1 LIYVDH
7 FLSNDL
13 ITELRVV
20 RLLLISSIAVIIT
33 ANMMTTFGNSAVHAQ
48 VPATTKED
56 NGTFHSGFDTFVVP
70 GSAQGYGI
78 YEPHNSTTFKPG
90 EKISLYVEP
99 VGYAYKPVQS
109 LNLMN
114 FTADLLVSDKTGRVL
129 TGFQDLPISTILSH
143 HKNKE
148 LILTIGLT
156 QTSPFPVGD
165 YILKYIIHDTVSGN
179 SFSIIKNIKI
189 ANM

>member
-1 LIYVDH
+1 M
-7 FLSNDL
+7 
-13 ITELRVV
+13 V
-20 RLLLISSIAVIIT
+20 RILLISSITVIIT
-33 ANMMTTFGNSAVHAQ
+33 TNLTTTFGHSAVHAQ
-48 VPATTKED
+48 VPAAIKED
-56 NGTFHSGFDTFVVP
+56 NVTFHSGFDTFVVP
-70 GSAQGYGI
+70 GSVEGYGI
-78 YEPHNSTTFKPG
+78 YEPHNSTAFKPG

-99 VGYAYKPVQS
+99 IGYAYKQIQS

-165 YILKYIIHDTVSGN
+165 YILKYIIHDAVSGN

>member
-1 LIYVDH
+1 M
-7 FLSNDL
+7 
-13 ITELRVV
+13 V
-20 RLLLISSIAVIIT
+20 RLSLISSIAVIIM

-48 VPATTKED
+48 EPATTKGD

-70 GSAQGYGI
+70 GSGQGYGI
-78 YEPHNSTTFKPG
+78 YEPHNSTIFKPG

-99 VGYAYKPVQS
+99 IGYAYKPVQS
-109 LNLMN
+109 LNVMN
-114 FTADLLVSDKTGRVL
+114 FTADLLVSDKSGRVL

-189 ANM
+189 AK

>member
-1 LIYVDH
+1 M
-7 FLSNDL
+7 
-13 ITELRVV
+13 V

-33 ANMMTTFGNSAVHAQ
+33 ANMMTNFGNSTVHAQ

-56 NGTFHSGFDTFVVP
+56 NGVFQSGFDTFVVP
-70 GSAQGYGI
+70 GSGQGYGI

-99 VGYAYKPVQS
+99 TGYAYKQVQS

-114 FTADLLVSDKTGRVL
+114 FTADLLVSNKEGHIL

-148 LILTIGLT
+148 LILTVGLT
-156 QTSPFPVGD
+156 QTSPFPLGD

-179 SFSIIKNIKI
+179 SFSIVKNIKI
-189 ANM
+189 SNT